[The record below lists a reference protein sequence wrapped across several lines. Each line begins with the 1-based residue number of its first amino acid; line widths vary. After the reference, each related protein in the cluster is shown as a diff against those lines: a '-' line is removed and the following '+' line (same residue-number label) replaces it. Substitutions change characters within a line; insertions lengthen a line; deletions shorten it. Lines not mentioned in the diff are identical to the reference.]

1 MKSAPKAIT
10 GTGKSQ
16 LMLLEA
22 VAAAPAWTA
31 LSYRPAVKMPTLLL
45 LNELGRVIGPELV
58 EMMPDASVIDWAEG
72 MGVLK
77 VSVEMM

>member
-1 MKSAPKAIT
+1 MKSAAKAIT
-10 GTGKSQ
+10 GTGKAQ
-16 LMLLEA
+16 LMLFEA

-31 LSYRPAVKMPTLLL
+31 FSYRPAVTMPTLLL
-45 LNELGRVIGPELV
+45 LNELGSVIGPELV
-58 EMMPDASVIDWAEG
+58 ETMPDARVIDWAEG

>member
-1 MKSAPKAIT
+1 
-10 GTGKSQ
+10 
-16 LMLLEA
+16 MLLEA

-31 LSYRPAVKMPTLLL
+31 LSYSPAVKMPTLLL

-58 EMMPDASVIDWAEG
+58 EMMPDASEIDWAEG
-72 MGVLK
+72 MVVLK